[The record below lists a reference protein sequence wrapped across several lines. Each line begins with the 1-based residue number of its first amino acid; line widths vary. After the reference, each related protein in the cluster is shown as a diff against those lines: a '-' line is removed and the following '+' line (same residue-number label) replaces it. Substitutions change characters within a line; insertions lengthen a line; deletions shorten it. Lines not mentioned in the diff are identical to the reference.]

1 LQQYEQII
9 DCVKSQKYHE
19 AYSSLKQIN
28 EHMQALDEPVYRNVN
43 TVFRCLNL
51 QILAGIA

>member
-1 LQQYEQII
+1 
-9 DCVKSQKYHE
+9 VKSQKYQK
-19 AYSSLKQIN
+19 AYSTLKQLN
-28 EHMQALDEPVYRNVN
+28 ENMQALDEPVYRNVN